1 MILKMGDS
9 LEKNFLYFR
18 DKNLLL
24 LFLCLH
30 PTYFLQKRMINI
42 WQLYIK
48 DNHLLSLSYICVI
61 FDICL
66 RYI

>member
-24 LFLCLH
+24 LFLCPR
-30 PTYFLQKRMINI
+30 PTYFL
-42 WQLYIK
+42 
-48 DNHLLSLSYICVI
+48 
-61 FDICL
+61 
-66 RYI
+66 